1 MAKYDYDLFTIGA
14 GSGGVRAARLAGR
27 LGKRSALAEEW
38 TVGGTCVHRGCI
50 PKKFYVYASHFADEF
65 EAARSFGWDIEVSA
79 FDWPRL
85 VAAKKK
91 ELARLEGLYEKGLS
105 DAGVTVLRGRA
116 VLEDAHTVNLG
127 GKLITAENILIA
139 TGGRPQMHDIP
150 GAQHM
155 ITSDEVFDLPEL
167 PRRVVISG
175 AGYIAL
181 EFACIFRG
189 LGSDVTVVYRR
200 TGVLRGFDDD
210 VRKALQE
217 EMEAKGIRFVFETV
231 FEEVHKN
238 DDGLT
243 VRLAN
248 GDTLA
253 ADCVLMA
260 AGRTGNTH
268 GLGCDKAG
276 VTLASDG
283 SVVVDAYSRTSQPN
297 IFAVG
302 DVTKRVNLTPVAIHE
317 AMCLTETLWKGNP
330 SKPDHADIATAV
342 FTQPPVGTVGLTETE
357 ARKRFGEVD
366 IYRARFRPLKHT
378 ISGSTEKVLVKL
390 VVARESDRVVGVHMV
405 GMDAGEIIQ
414 ALAIAVKAGVT
425 KAQFDA
431 TMAVHP
437 TTAEEFVLMYEK
449 SAG

>member
-1 MAKYDYDLFTIGA
+1 MATYDYDLFTIGA
-14 GSGGVRAARLAGR
+14 GSGGVRAARLAGK

-65 EAARSFGWDIEVSA
+65 EAARAFGWDIEVSA

-116 VLEDAHTVNLG
+116 LLEDAHTVNLG

-139 TGGRPQMHDIP
+139 TGGRPHMHDIP
-150 GAQHM
+150 GYQHM
-155 ITSDEVFDLPEL
+155 ITSDDVFDLPEL

-217 EMEAKGIRFVFETV
+217 ELEARGIRFVFETV
-231 FEEVHKN
+231 FEEICKTG
-238 DDGLT
+238 DGLT

-260 AGRTGNTH
+260 AGRMPNTH

-276 VTLASDG
+276 VALASDG
-283 SVVVDAYSRTSQPN
+283 AVVVDAYSRTSQPN

-302 DVTKRVNLTPVAIHE
+302 DVTNRVNLTPVAIHE

-330 SKPDHADIATAV
+330 TKPDHADIATAV
-342 FTQPPVGTVGLTETE
+342 FTQPPVGTVGLTEAE
-357 ARKRFGEVD
+357 ARARFGEVD